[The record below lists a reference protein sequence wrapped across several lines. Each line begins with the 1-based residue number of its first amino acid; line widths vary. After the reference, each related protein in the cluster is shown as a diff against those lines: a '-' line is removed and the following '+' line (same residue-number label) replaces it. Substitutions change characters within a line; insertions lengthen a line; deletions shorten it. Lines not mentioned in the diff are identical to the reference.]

1 MLSPDETTQT
11 AAVTE
16 LQWLERAVK
25 HYHQRLL
32 ESPLAQDYLRTQGI
46 MAQETATAFRLGYV
60 DGSIEGIL
68 SPEGRDALSSVGV
81 LTDRGRELM
90 HGCITFPLVTPHNN
104 EVVSLYGRHT
114 QHHRHFY
121 LPTPKRGVF
130 NPQGARNTDEV
141 ILVETVI
148 GAAIVWSLGFHN
160 VIPTY
165 SATRLTD
172 EIVAHLEECR
182 VRSAILL
189 IEGKDVNRVAA
200 EHIRVRLSEI
210 NINAR
215 IVKIPARHI
224 TAYITH
230 GGTAEDLR
238 ARMEAPATATTR
250 TTPTASA
257 VSAATATAVAPAP
270 ITHELQQD
278 SQPQVAEVKPATE
291 VETAPES
298 ESTPD
303 GAHVFVIDGREYRI
317 KGLSP
322 VGFDR
327 LRVNVRIKVENS
339 FHVDTLDLYQARA
352 RTHFAQAVANLCN
365 VDERQTAL
373 DLLQLVERLEA
384 MRLKMRRA
392 KETDRKEP
400 MSLTQQEAA
409 TAFLRDPKIIERI
422 VEDFRRCG
430 LVGERATMLTAYL
443 AAVSRKLKEPLG
455 LLIVARSGAG
465 KSTLQDALHAFLPP
479 EDAMRVTRLTGQALF
494 YKDPRSLQRKVLLIA
509 EEEGATQAVY
519 SLRTLASDQRLSIAA
534 TRTDPQTGKLH
545 TEHYEVF
552 GPVVIVITTTS
563 AEAFDEETRSRFV
576 LLTMDESAEQTR
588 LVLERQRRRRTL
600 EGVLER
606 AESDE
611 VQKLHHDAQRLLRP
625 LQVVNPYADA
635 LTYPFERLIH
645 RREQK
650 KYLALIDAIA
660 LLHQHQRETKRAVRG
675 DVEVEYVEVKVED
688 IALANELARDV
699 LSRALDELA
708 PPVRGMYREIRALC
722 ERRAAEMK
730 CSLRDVKLSRREI
743 REATG
748 WSDWQVRTY
757 CQQLVELEYLQATTG
772 ANGKKFVYELA
783 WDGKDEESPALRELV
798 DVEKLKQLL
807 DKKDQGD
814 DEQS

>member
-1 MLSPDETTQT
+1 MLAPNEMTEATG
-11 AAVTE
+11 VTE

-60 DGSIEGIL
+60 DGSLEGIL
-68 SPEGRDALSSVGV
+68 SVEGRDALSSAGV

-104 EVVSLYGRHT
+104 DVVSLYGRHT

-130 NPQGARNTDEV
+130 NPQGARNTEEV

-165 SATRLTD
+165 SATRITD

-230 GGTAEDLR
+230 GGTADDLR
-238 ARMEAPATATTR
+238 ARMEAPATTTTTTTR
-250 TTPTASA
+250 TTPAASAVPMASA
-257 VSAATATAVAPAP
+257 VSAAMATAAAPAP
-270 ITHELQQD
+270 IKHETPQD
-278 SQPQVAEVKPATE
+278 SQPQVAKVKTATAE
-291 VETAPES
+291 VETATES

-303 GAHVFVIDGREYRI
+303 GAHIFVIDGREYRI

-352 RTHFAQAVANLCN
+352 RAHFAQAVANLCN
-365 VDERQTAL
+365 VDERQTAR

-400 MSLTQQEAA
+400 MSLSQQEAA

-430 LVGERATMLTAYL
+430 LVGERTTMLTAYL
-443 AAVSRKLKEPLG
+443 AAISRKLKEPLG

-650 KYLALIDAIA
+650 KYLALIDSIA

-699 LSRALDELA
+699 LSSG
-708 PPVRGMYREIRALC
+708 VG
-722 ERRAAEMK
+722 
-730 CSLRDVKLSRREI
+730 
-743 REATG
+743 
-748 WSDWQVRTY
+748 
-757 CQQLVELEYLQATTG
+757 
-772 ANGKKFVYELA
+772 
-783 WDGKDEESPALRELV
+783 
-798 DVEKLKQLL
+798 
-807 DKKDQGD
+807 
-814 DEQS
+814 